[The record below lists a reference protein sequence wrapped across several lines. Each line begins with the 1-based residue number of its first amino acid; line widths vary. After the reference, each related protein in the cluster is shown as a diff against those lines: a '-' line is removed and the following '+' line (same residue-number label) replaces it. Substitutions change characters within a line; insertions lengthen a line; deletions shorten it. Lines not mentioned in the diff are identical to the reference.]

1 MAVRDLTDSPGR
13 PAVAELLERRLR
25 AELVVRGY
33 TLADPGEDAT
43 GRGNA
48 AEPRVTTIELTEVE
62 QGTDL
67 LVAAFYRSEGESIVI
82 QFVLIDPV
90 VDIVVGGVLSRQRAG
105 LTISTSVDEAI
116 GDLRPALDRWESDRD
131 VLRRGPPPDKVE
143 RIFVTG
149 PQEDVRVRFAE
160 LEIGEV
166 RGGRIFVPY
175 SPFPVGTT
183 VPMVLSKTGY
193 HTRVQQVVLDEPE
206 VETRLPRL
214 YPASRLGLMVLWT
227 SSYVRGGGLGIRLY
241 AEPDVFYVLAEHYRF
256 MNPAAGGRATWVTD
270 NRLGLG
276 LYVGPPAA
284 PLRGFAELGGG
295 VILTDL
301 EPPATGLVDDELYRD
316 VFAGVSVGAELNLG
330 RWKPFLRADV
340 DYALG
345 FTRNNL
351 LGNRWLSPPVTS
363 LPVPVPMIS
372 VGVQHT
378 W

>member
-1 MAVRDLTDSPGR
+1 
-13 PAVAELLERRLR
+13 
-25 AELVVRGY
+25 
-33 TLADPGEDAT
+33 
-43 GRGNA
+43 
-48 AEPRVTTIELTEVE
+48 
-62 QGTDL
+62 
-67 LVAAFYRSEGESIVI
+67 
-82 QFVLIDPV
+82 

-183 VPMVLSKTGY
+183 VPMILSKTGY

-206 VETRLPRL
+206 VETRLPSL
-214 YPASRLGLMVLWT
+214 YPASRLGLMALWT
-227 SSYVRGGGLGIRLY
+227 TSYVRGAGVGIRLY

-256 MNPAAGGRATWVTD
+256 MNPSAGGRATWVTD

-284 PLRGFAELGGG
+284 LVRGFAELGGG

-301 EPPATGLVDDELYRD
+301 EPRATGLVDDELYRD

-330 RWKPFLRADV
+330 RWKPFIRADV

-345 FTRNNL
+345 FTQNNL

-372 VGVQHT
+372 LGVQHT